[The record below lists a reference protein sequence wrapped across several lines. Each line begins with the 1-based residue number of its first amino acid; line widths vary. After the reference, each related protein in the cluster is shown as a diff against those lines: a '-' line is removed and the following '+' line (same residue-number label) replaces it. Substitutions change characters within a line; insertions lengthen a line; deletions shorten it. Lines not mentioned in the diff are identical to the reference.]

1 MKRLLLIITI
11 CTSSLSFGQTSE
23 YCDSILIDSFTM
35 TFSSQFDHPTPIFD
49 ASKTYRMFVVGRYG
63 IADGWSGIDPAYNY
77 VWDTITN
84 TKVNCDGTQDAQEYI
99 AWLFNGVENFARP
112 DNNEHNNCCFCD
124 GIDKVFF
131 WTLTGLSGSQMI
143 SFTDVAWGDNSGSL
157 NFEIYEMDPMPLSSI
172 TQSDV
177 TLTADQNN
185 ATYQWIDCDNNN
197 SPISGET
204 NQSYTPTVTGNYA
217 VEVTVNG
224 CTSVSECV
232 LVDFTGV
239 DELLNPTTKKLI
251 KIVNLLGQEVEYTPN
266 TVLIYQYSDGTSEKV
281 FTIED

>member
-1 MKRLLLIITI
+1 MDQNSWTTI
-11 CTSSLSFGQTSE
+11 SGVDIDATGINQQFIGKIDDVGIWDRALTLSEIQDLFEFNLAPINSISQT
-23 YCDSILIDSFTM
+23 
-35 TFSSQFDHPTPIFD
+35 
-49 ASKTYRMFVVGRYG
+49 
-63 IADGWSGIDPAYNY
+63 
-77 VWDTITN
+77 
-84 TKVNCDGTQDAQEYI
+84 
-99 AWLFNGVENFARP
+99 
-112 DNNEHNNCCFCD
+112 
-124 GIDKVFF
+124 
-131 WTLTGLSGSQMI
+131 
-143 SFTDVAWGDNSGSL
+143 
-157 NFEIYEMDPMPLSSI
+157 
-172 TQSDV
+172 DV

-239 DELLNPTTKKLI
+239 DELFKPTTKKLV

-266 TVLIYQYSDGTSEKV
+266 TVLIYQYADGTSEKV

>member
-1 MKRLLLIITI
+1 MKNLLLIASIALYLNIYSQVYNVGLNQTYSASVMDTTI
-11 CTSSLSFGQTSE
+11 AANHDPQHAFDNDTLTWWEALDWPVHWIAVHFSEPTS
-23 YCDSILIDSFTM
+23 IDSA
-35 TFSSQFDHPTPIFD
+35 TFWYGQNPAANTTQEYYITYDNINWVLHETAVHFHSLGNNDNYPHYTHVFSTPISGALGYKVQTTVSPSWVQWREIKLWGFQC
-49 ASKTYRMFVVGRYG
+49 SFVDMNV
-63 IADGWSGIDPAYNY
+63 
-77 VWDTITN
+77 
-84 TKVNCDGTQDAQEYI
+84 TQ
-99 AWLFNGVENFARP
+99 
-112 DNNEHNNCCFCD
+112 
-124 GIDKVFF
+124 
-131 WTLTGLSGSQMI
+131 TG
-143 SFTDVAWGDNSGSL
+143 
-157 NFEIYEMDPMPLSSI
+157 
-172 TQSDV
+172 V

-217 VEVTVNG
+217 VEITLNG
-224 CTSVSECV
+224 CNSVSECV

-239 DELLNPTTKKLI
+239 DELLNPTMKKLV